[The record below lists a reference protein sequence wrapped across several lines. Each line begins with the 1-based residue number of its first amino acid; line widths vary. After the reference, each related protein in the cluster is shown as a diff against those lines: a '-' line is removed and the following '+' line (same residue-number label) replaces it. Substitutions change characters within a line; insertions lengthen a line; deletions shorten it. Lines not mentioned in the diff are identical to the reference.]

1 MLVKK
6 SSGKRHESTHGG
18 NHDEYQMNILE
29 YQAQMEQLLKTSVLF
44 HSSPSRPLPTFGPE
58 EIETG
63 GILGMGGFCVV
74 REVNH
79 INLDP
84 NLNHLE
90 PTEFQIARLVTTE
103 SRQFMSKY
111 CQRDDHDRYA
121 IKKLKSKFEDEKH
134 RTRGMMDLAIEA
146 EYLSRELL
154 LLYNYEQTM
163 SRAFS
168 LMSLF

>member
-6 SSGKRHESTHGG
+6 SSDKRHESTHGG
-18 NHDEYQMNILE
+18 NHDEYQMKILE

-90 PTEFQIARLVTTE
+90 PTEHSETE
-103 SRQFMSKY
+103 SRQFMSKN
-111 CQRDDHDRYA
+111 CQRDGHARYA